1 MAQNYIT
8 VDKVVNDYIMS
19 IDDDDYG
26 SNASDYM
33 LRQYAL
39 RGIREFGFDISHNI
53 KTTLLNVNQALG
65 TVDLP
70 ADYVDMVK
78 IGQLGNDG
86 LVYVFAEN
94 PNMNMLV
101 NEPADA
107 IPNYLLGFDSYVF
120 RNFLYEN
127 TAGRLYGL
135 GGGQGAG
142 EYRINLVENRI
153 EISLLSDTTQVVLE
167 YICDEAKSDNPAVP
181 VYAEQALRA
190 YMYYRTIERKA
201 SVPMGEKQRARAE
214 YYNERRLAN
223 SRLKSFNK
231 FDALSTSRRNFRLSP
246 KA

>member
-94 PNMNMLV
+94 PNMTILV

-107 IPNYLLGFDSYVF
+107 IPNYLVGFDSYVF

>member
-94 PNMNMLV
+94 PNMNILA

-107 IPNYLLGFDSYVF
+107 IPDYLLGFDSYVF

-190 YMYYRTIERKA
+190 YMYYRSIERKA